1 MEKRNITVTLNK
13 AKEWFNSGNE
23 ALKEIALQAFDK
35 DELTYNFKNITTFKK
50 ACEALGLNYNANFI
64 RGEKIKHNG
73 IIPLIY
79 KRIICTLWKGHNYIP
94 VSPEDLSGKRLFE
107 CKYCKKQHV
116 L

>member
-1 MEKRNITVTLNK
+1 MQMLIGVIFVIFFNILIEMDK
-13 AKEWFNSGNE
+13 S
-23 ALKEIALQAFDK
+23 EIRK
-35 DELTYNFKNITTFKK
+35 MYNV
-50 ACEALGLNYNANFI
+50 NFI